1 MTTLSSL
8 KFMKKNKQL
17 NLYFDENIHQKKNNK
32 DLDERINIIISV
44 FLLISLLTLF
54 KLLMIGFEKKQFY
67 FADNY
72 FVENVKRRAIVD
84 QNHNLLAYNIKTHD
98 LLIRT
103 KKVKNFKNLN
113 LKLRINFY
121 DIDLKKIKNFKD
133 KPSHIIK
140 KNLTPHEY
148 NKALRLGEP
157 SIELVR
163 NEVRVY
169 PNKNLF
175 SHIIG
180 NVDVDQTG
188 ISGIEMFL
196 DKEILNKNKIG
207 EPIVLSVDQNIQYII
222 RETLKQSMNLFDAKG
237 ASSILLDAK
246 SGKVISMISLPDF
259 NPNNRKE
266 LVNKSNLFNK
276 NTKGLYELGSI
287 FKTFVIANALEKNIV
302 TRDKIYKN
310 LPKEIACGKFPIK
323 EYRYSTNKKNLTVN
337 DILVESSNIG
347 TIRIIQDSGLNSY
360 RNFLENLEIFNSSTI
375 ELPEVSSSTKKRW
388 GKCNTLTAGYGH
400 GINTTPI
407 QLTRAFASIING
419 GNLLDISLLKN
430 KDIKFKTKIISD
442 KNSKIMRKILR
453 TNVDNNYIRGG
464 SGRKADI
471 KGYNVMGKTGTA
483 QKPHKLIKGYSNE
496 ILNIFTSAFEVNN
509 KFYVLTVILDEP
521 KGSKKLWG
529 HNRRE
534 AGWNAGYVSGQI
546 IKKIGPILNT
556 LNFNEYVELNR

>member
-1 MTTLSSL
+1 
-8 KFMKKNKQL
+8 MKKNKQL

-32 DLDERINIIISV
+32 DLDKRINVIISI
-44 FLLISLLTLF
+44 FLLISSLTLF
-54 KLLMIGFEKKQFY
+54 KLLTIGFEKKKFY

-72 FVENVKRRAIVD
+72 LLEDVKRRAIVD
-84 QNHNLLAYNIKTHD
+84 QNYNFLAYNIKTHD

-113 LKLRINFY
+113 LKLRINFS
-121 DIDLKKIKNFKD
+121 DIDLKKIKNFKK
-133 KPSHIIK
+133 KPFHIIK
-140 KNLTPHEY
+140 KNLTPSEY

-180 NVDVDQTG
+180 NVDVDQNG

-196 DKEILNKNKIG
+196 DKEILDKKKIDK
-207 EPIVLSVDQNIQYII
+207 PIVLSVDQNIQFII
-222 RETLKQSMNLFDAKG
+222 RETLKQSINLFDANG
-237 ASSILLDAK
+237 ASSILLDAQT
-246 SGKVISMISLPDF
+246 GKVISMISLPDYD
-259 NPNNRKE
+259 PNNRRE
-266 LVNKSNLFNK
+266 LTNKSNLFNK

-287 FKTFVIANALEKNIV
+287 FKTFVIANALEKNIA

-310 LPKEIACGKFPIK
+310 LPREVVCGKFPIK
-323 EYRYSTNKKNLTVN
+323 EYRYSADKKNLTVN

-347 TIRIIQDSGLNSY
+347 TIRIIQETGLSSY
-360 RNFLENLEIFNSSTI
+360 RSFLDNLEIFNHSNI
-375 ELPEVSSSTKKRW
+375 ELPEVSSSTKKKW

-419 GNLLDISLLKN
+419 GNLLDVSLLKY
-430 KDIKFKTKIISD
+430 KSVKFKSKIISEN
-442 KNSKIMRKILR
+442 NSKIMRRILR
-453 TNVDNNYIRGG
+453 TNVDKNYVRGG

-483 QKPHKLIKGYSNE
+483 QKPHKTDKGYSNE

-534 AGWNAGYVSGQI
+534 AGWNAGYINGQI

-556 LNFNEYVELNR
+556 LNFNEYAKLN